1 MDFKL
6 AAARGET
13 NLRTPA
19 RRLNSVLGGP
29 MNTPQNGVYYEK
41 YPRVAQT
48 YNDDDDYAEDSYDGE
63 PRFSPG
69 LAPAEREYDSQPRYE
84 TASVGGSRIKRSFV
98 RESLR
103 FISCGVVIA
112 GISAAAFASQYGD
125 PETVRM
131 LKAMRNTLS
140 ADLGIPSS
148 LSTTS
153 LLKPLRALP
162 TVQDRSILEETP
174 RPPTIGEDNVQRQ
187 LDTIAADVAGVRS
200 LVQQLAGSQTKVA
213 AQMAAMKA
221 ANDSLSDRTWWLTQS
236 ATFVAPAAKS
246 QHKAAHSSPSST
258 GSVRP

>member
-41 YPRVAQT
+41 YPRVAHT
-48 YNDDDDYAEDSYDGE
+48 YNDDDDYTENSYDGE

-69 LAPAEREYDSQPRYE
+69 LAPAGQEYDPQPRYE

-98 RESLR
+98 GESLR
-103 FISCGVVIA
+103 FISCALVIA

-131 LKAMRNTLS
+131 LKAMRKTLS
-140 ADLGIPSS
+140 ADLWYTVVS
-148 LSTTS
+148 LNDFTFKASAGAS
-153 LLKPLRALP
+153 YRA
-162 TVQDRSILEETP
+162 RSVHS
-174 RPPTIGEDNVQRQ
+174 RRN
-187 LDTIAADVAGVRS
+187 A
-200 LVQQLAGSQTKVA
+200 
-213 AQMAAMKA
+213 
-221 ANDSLSDRTWWLTQS
+221 
-236 ATFVAPAAKS
+236 APADHRRGQRSA
-246 QHKAAHSSPSST
+246 PT
-258 GSVRP
+258 

>member
-1 MDFKL
+1 
-6 AAARGET
+6 
-13 NLRTPA
+13 
-19 RRLNSVLGGP
+19 
-29 MNTPQNGVYYEK
+29 MNTLQNGVYYEK
-41 YPRVAQT
+41 YPRVAPT
-48 YNDDDDYAEDSYDGE
+48 YNDDNDYAESSYDGE
-63 PRFSPG
+63 PHFSPG
-69 LAPAEREYDSQPRYE
+69 PAQAEQGYDPRPRYE
-84 TASVGGSRIKRSFV
+84 TASVGGSRTRRSFV
-98 RESLR
+98 RKSLR
-103 FISCGVVIA
+103 FILCGLVIA

-125 PETVRM
+125 PETVQT
-131 LKAMRNTLS
+131 LKAIRKTLS

-153 LLKPLRALP
+153 LLEPPRALP